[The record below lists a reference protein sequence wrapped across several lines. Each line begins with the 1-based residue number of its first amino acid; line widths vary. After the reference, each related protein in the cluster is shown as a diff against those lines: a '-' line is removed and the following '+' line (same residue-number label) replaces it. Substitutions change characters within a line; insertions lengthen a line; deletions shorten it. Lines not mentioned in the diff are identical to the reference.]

1 MVIDSQGD
9 LIRTIS
15 GLQVFADYPDKL
27 CLIDPHDIDQPSF
40 KAPDLKYA
48 SRQNEL
54 CSSISHLYSQRSSHF
69 ELESWRR
76 QVVG

>member
-1 MVIDSQGD
+1 VVIDSQGD

-48 SRQNEL
+48 RHDRMNCAAPSPICTRKGPHIL
-54 CSSISHLYSQRSSHF
+54 S
-69 ELESWRR
+69 
-76 QVVG
+76 